1 MRSPSAL
8 KPYFFKIHQR
18 NPLERNP
25 KFLGCNWTTLNR
37 GKEASMK
44 TQKLKGEPVRER
56 REESPVEDG
65 RGCQLWEL
73 IEKMR
78 GGEFSV
84 FFFFFCHSIPL
95 LANQPALSSCAAGFL
110 HLLGSLLTWEDKAQ
124 GTSELAMPTQLWGAD

>member
-18 NPLERNP
+18 NPLERNL

-37 GKEASMK
+37 EGRSLR
-44 TQKLKGEPVRER
+44 LKMGE
-56 REESPVEDG
+56 D
-65 RGCQLWEL
+65 
-73 IEKMR
+73 
-78 GGEFSV
+78 
-84 FFFFFCHSIPL
+84 
-95 LANQPALSSCAAGFL
+95 ATGFL